1 MDESIEECYYR
12 LKEAE
17 ITRDVVAILQVTA
30 KPSGKHF
37 TGRGGDG
44 GKNCPKNEQFALNRT
59 FLL

>member
-37 TGRGGDG
+37 TGRGGTAE
-44 GKNCPKNEQFALNRT
+44 KIALKMNN
-59 FLL
+59 LP